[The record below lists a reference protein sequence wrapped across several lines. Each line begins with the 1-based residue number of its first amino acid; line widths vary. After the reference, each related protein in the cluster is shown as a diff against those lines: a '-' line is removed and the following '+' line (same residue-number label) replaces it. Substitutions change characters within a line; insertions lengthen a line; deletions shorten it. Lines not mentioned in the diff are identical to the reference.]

1 MTLKFRV
8 EITGLQKCT
17 LPQLPYHGSRALRV
31 LSLCGAENSCKLS
44 FLLRH
49 KQDVLFSSLAD
60 SQMIAAALA

>member
-17 LPQLPYHGSRALRV
+17 LPQLPCHGLRTLRV
-31 LSLCGAENSCKLS
+31 LSVCGVGNRCKSS
-44 FLLRH
+44 FLLKH
-49 KQDVLFSSLAD
+49 KQDVLLSSLAD